1 MGAPTPA
8 AMAFAE
14 VAVDS
19 PAAPGRTFS
28 YSIPDGLR
36 VVPGHLVRVPFGRRT
51 LGGLVMSLA
60 ELPQV
65 AETRPI
71 LNTTGDWP
79 VLTAVQLQ
87 LARWVS
93 DYYVS
98 PLFEAAAPMLPPGQ
112 RLRQRARLSIGAA
125 MAEGQPQLSPLQT
138 RIVDY
143 VRRNGSVDIERLVRS
158 MGERAR
164 ASASRLVD
172 KGLLERTE
180 RWSAPGARARFV
192 DYARLSQSGLEAVR
206 DWVPEKAT
214 RAPKQAG
221 LLRKL
226 SEGGE
231 SLTLSD
237 ARGLYGAGA
246 VKALLDKGW
255 IEKYSVAVDRDPLA
269 GKDFPAS
276 PVSRL
281 TERQEA
287 AAALVRSALDDSTAG
302 RRAFLLQGVTG
313 SGKTEVY
320 LNAAAHCR
328 ELGRKAIVLV
338 PEIALTHQTV
348 ERFASRFPGRVAV
361 LHSGLTDGQRFDQWW
376 KLRRGDYDVVIG
388 SRSAVFAPQQ
398 DLGLIVL
405 DEEHE
410 WTYKQQDASPRYH
423 ARDIALRLADLTGA
437 VVLMG
442 SASPDVATYRRALSG
457 RYRLLTLPARVAAAN
472 NGRAEVVPASGAA
485 PHRLPAPIPVTEVP
499 LASVQVVDMRREL
512 REGNRDVFSRALSQA
527 MRRCLDDGGQMVLF
541 LNRRGSSSFVQC
553 RNCGEGL
560 RCRRCEVALTY
571 HRQAGRLICHY
582 CGYKRMPPSRCHRC
596 LSHRL
601 RYYGLGT
608 QSIVEAFEERF
619 PGTTVLRW
627 DRDTTRH
634 PRAYEELLERFRSGR
649 ERVLVGTQMIAKGLH
664 FPSVTL
670 VGVVSADVGLA
681 VPDYR
686 AGERVFQLLCQVA
699 GRAGRGAALG
709 RVIVQTYQPD
719 NYAIRAAASQDYEAF
734 YREEIEYR
742 REQGGPPF
750 GRLIRL
756 LYAHTNRASCERAAR
771 RLAASLRGR
780 QEESGIS
787 DIDVLGPTP
796 AYPSRLR
803 GHYRWHVVLR
813 GSDPRSLL
821 DEVTVPSGWTIDVDP
836 VSLT

>member
-1 MGAPTPA
+1 MGLPTPA
-8 AMAFAE
+8 AMGFAE

-19 PAAPGRTFS
+19 PTAPGRTFS
-28 YSIPDGLR
+28 YSIPAGLR
-36 VVPGHLVRVPFGRRT
+36 VVPGHLVRVPFSRRT

-60 ELPQV
+60 KLPQV

-71 LNTTGDWP
+71 LGTTGDGP

-98 PLFEAAAPMLPPGQ
+98 PLFESAAPMLPPGQ
-112 RLRQRARLSIGAA
+112 RLRQRTRLSIGAA
-125 MAEGQPQLSPLQT
+125 AADEEKPRLSPLQA
-138 RIVDY
+138 RIADY

-164 ASASRLVD
+164 GSASRLVD
-172 KGLLERTE
+172 KGLLERSET
-180 RWSAPGARARFV
+180 WSAPGARARFV
-192 DYARLSQSGLEAVR
+192 DYARLSQSGIDAAR
-206 DWVPEKAT
+206 DWAPNKGT
-214 RAPKQAG
+214 SAPKQSG
-221 LLRKL
+221 LLL
-226 SEGGE
+226 SLAGGGE
-231 SLTLSD
+231 SLLLSD
-237 ARGLYGAGA
+237 ARGRYGPSA

-255 IEKYSVAVDRDPLA
+255 IEKHSVAVDRDPLA
-269 GKDFPAS
+269 GRDFPPS
-276 PVSRL
+276 PMSHL

-287 AAALVRSALDDSTAG
+287 AAVPVRSALDGSDAG

-320 LNAAAHCR
+320 LNAVEHCR
-328 ELGRKAIVLV
+328 KLGRKAIVLV

-348 ERFASRFPGRVAV
+348 ERFASRFPDRVAV
-361 LHSGLTDGQRFDQWW
+361 LHSGLTAGQRFDQWW

-398 DLGLIVL
+398 DLGLIVI

-457 RYRLLTLPARVAAAN
+457 RYRLLTLPGRVAAAYS
-472 NGRAEVVPASGAA
+472 GRAEAT
-485 PHRLPAPIPVTEVP
+485 PVTEIP

-512 REGNRDVFSRALSQA
+512 REGNRDVFSRSLSQA
-527 MRRCLDDGGQMVLF
+527 MQRCLDDGGQMVLF

-571 HRQAGRLICHY
+571 HRQAGRLICHH
-582 CGYKRMPPSRCHRC
+582 CGYKRVPPSRCSRC

-608 QSIVEAFEERF
+608 QSIVESFEERF
-619 PGTTVLRW
+619 PGTPVLRW
-627 DRDTTRH
+627 DRDAARH
-634 PRAYEELLERFRSGR
+634 PRAYEELLERFRSGK

-664 FPSVTL
+664 FPAVTL

-699 GRAGRGAALG
+699 GRAGRGAAGG

-734 YREEIEYR
+734 YKQEIEYR
-742 REQGGPPF
+742 REQAGPPF

-771 RLAASLRGR
+771 RLGAALRGR
-780 QEESGIS
+780 QEESGMS

-821 DEVTVPSGWTIDVDP
+821 DEVTVPQGWTIDVDP

>member
-1 MGAPTPA
+1 MGEPTPA

-28 YSIPDGLR
+28 YSIPDGLG

-71 LNTTGDWP
+71 LNTTGDGP

-180 RWSAPGARARFV
+180 RWSTPGARARFV

-214 RAPKQAG
+214 RAPKQVG

-237 ARGLYGAGA
+237 SRRLYGAGA

-269 GKDFPAS
+269 GRDFPPS

-320 LNAAAHCR
+320 LNAAAHCQ

-348 ERFASRFPGRVAV
+348 ERFASRLPGRVAV
-361 LHSGLTDGQRFDQWW
+361 LHSGLTAGQRFDQWW

-398 DLGLIVL
+398 DLGLIVI

-457 RYRLLTLPARVAAAN
+457 RYRLLTLPARVAAAYS
-472 NGRAEVVPASGAA
+472 GRAEAVPASGAA
-485 PHRLPAPIPVTEVP
+485 PHRLPARIPVTEVP

-582 CGYKRMPPSRCHRC
+582 CGYKRVPPSRCHRC

-619 PGTTVLRW
+619 PGTPVLRW

-699 GRAGRGAALG
+699 GRAGRGAAAG

-742 REQGGPPF
+742 REQAGPPF
-750 GRLIRL
+750 SRLIRL

-771 RLAASLRGR
+771 RLGASLRGR
-780 QEESGIS
+780 QEESGMS

-803 GHYRWHVVLR
+803 GQYRWHVVLR

-821 DEVTVPSGWTIDVDP
+821 DEVTVPQGWTIDVDP

>member
-1 MGAPTPA
+1 MRGPTPA
-8 AMAFAE
+8 TMGFAE

-19 PAAPGRTFS
+19 PTAPGRTFS

-36 VVPGHLVRVPFGRRT
+36 VGSGHLVRVPFGRRT

-60 ELPQV
+60 EAPQV
-65 AETRPI
+65 TEARPI
-71 LNTTGDWP
+71 LSTTGDGP
-79 VLTAVQLQ
+79 VLGTVQLR
-87 LARWVS
+87 LARWIS
-93 DYYVS
+93 EYYIS
-98 PLFEAAAPMLPPGQ
+98 SLFEAAAPMLPPGQ
-112 RLRQRARLSIGAA
+112 RLRQRTHLSVGATS
-125 MAEGQPQLSPLQT
+125 AEGQVRLSPLQA

-158 MGERAR
+158 MGESAR
-164 ASASRLVD
+164 GSASRLVER
-172 KGLLERTE
+172 GILERSE
-180 RWSAPGARARFV
+180 SWSTPGARAQFAE
-192 DYARLSQSGLEAVR
+192 YARLSTSGIKAAR
-206 DWVPEKAT
+206 DWAPKAT
-214 RAPKQAG
+214 RAPKQTAI
-221 LLRKL
+221 LQKL
-226 SEGGE
+226 AEGTE
-231 SLTLSD
+231 SMRLSD
-237 ARGLYGAGA
+237 ARRLYSPSA

-255 IEKYSVAVDRDPLA
+255 VEKYRVPVDRDPLA
-269 GKDFPAS
+269 GKDFPPS

-281 TERQEA
+281 TEHQEA
-287 AAALVRSALDDSTAG
+287 CAAQVRSALDDSDVSP
-302 RRAFLLQGVTG
+302 RAFLLQGVTG

-328 ELGRKAIVLV
+328 KLGRKSIVLV

-388 SRSAVFAPQQ
+388 SRSAIFAPQQ
-398 DLGLIVL
+398 DMGLIVI

-423 ARDIALRLADLTGA
+423 SRDIALKLADLTGA

-457 RYRLLTLPARVAAAN
+457 RYRLLTLPGRVAAAS
-472 NGRAEVVPASGAA
+472 GGAIEADDASGARPRPVRA
-485 PHRLPAPIPVTEVP
+485 PTPVTEVP

-512 REGNRDVFSRALSQA
+512 REGNRDVFSRAMSQA

-553 RNCGEGL
+553 RSCGEGL

-571 HRQAGRLICHY
+571 HRQVGRLICHY
-582 CGYKRMPPSRCHRC
+582 CGYKRVPPSRCSRC

-608 QSIVEAFEERF
+608 QSIVDSFEERF
-619 PGTTVLRW
+619 PGTPVLRW
-627 DRDTTRH
+627 DRDAARH
-634 PRAYEELLERFRSGR
+634 PRAYEDMLERFRSGR

-664 FPSVTL
+664 FPAVTL

-699 GRAGRGAALG
+699 GRAGRGAAAG
-709 RVIVQTYQPD
+709 QVIVQTYQPD
-719 NYAIRAAASQDYEAF
+719 NYAIRAAASQDYDAF

-742 REQGGPPF
+742 REQAGPPF

-756 LYAHTNRASCERAAR
+756 LYAHTNRAVCERAAR
-771 RLAASLRGR
+771 RFGAALRGR
-780 QEESGIS
+780 REESGMS

-803 GHYRWHVVLR
+803 GHYRWHIVLR
-813 GSDPRSLL
+813 GPDPRSLL
-821 DEVTVPSGWTIDVDP
+821 DEVTAPQGWTIDVDP

>member
-1 MGAPTPA
+1 MGEPTPA

-36 VVPGHLVRVPFGRRT
+36 VGPGHLVRVPFGRRT

-125 MAEGQPQLSPLQT
+125 MAEGQPQLSPLQA

-158 MGERAR
+158 MGEGAR

-180 RWSAPGARARFV
+180 RWSTPGARARFV
-192 DYARLSQSGLEAVR
+192 DYARLSQSGVEAVR

-214 RAPKQAG
+214 WAPKQAG

-226 SEGGE
+226 SKGGE
-231 SLTLSD
+231 SLKLSD
-237 ARGLYGAGA
+237 SRGLYGAGA

-269 GKDFPAS
+269 GRDFPPS

-281 TERQEA
+281 TERQDA
-287 AAALVRSALDDSTAG
+287 AAALVRSALDDSTTG

-320 LNAAAHCR
+320 LNAAAHCQ

-423 ARDIALRLADLTGA
+423 ARDIALRLSDLTGA

-472 NGRAEVVPASGAA
+472 NGRAEAVPASGAA

-582 CGYKRMPPSRCHRC
+582 CGYKRVPPSRCHRC

-608 QSIVEAFEERF
+608 QSIVEAFEDRF
-619 PGTTVLRW
+619 PGTAVLRW

-634 PRAYEELLERFRSGR
+634 SRAYEELLERFRSGR

-664 FPSVTL
+664 FPAVTL

-699 GRAGRGAALG
+699 GRAGRGAAAG

-756 LYAHTNRASCERAAR
+756 LYTHTNRASCERAAR
-771 RLAASLRGR
+771 RLGASLRGR
-780 QEESGIS
+780 QEESGMS

-803 GHYRWHVVLR
+803 GRYRWHVVLR

-821 DEVTVPSGWTIDVDP
+821 DEVTVPSGWTIDIDP

>member
-1 MGAPTPA
+1 MRGPTPA
-8 AMAFAE
+8 AMGFAE

-19 PAAPGRTFS
+19 PTAPGRTFS
-28 YSIPDGLR
+28 YSIPNGLR

-60 ELPQV
+60 EAPQV

-71 LNTTGDWP
+71 LSATGDEP
-79 VLTAVQLQ
+79 VLTTIQLQ
-87 LARWVS
+87 LARRIS
-93 DYYVS
+93 EYYVS

-112 RLRQRARLSIGAA
+112 RLRQRTRLSIGAA
-125 MAEGQPQLSPLQT
+125 AAEGQPRLSPLQA

-143 VRRNGSVDIERLVRS
+143 VRRHDSVDIERLVRS

-164 ASASRLVD
+164 ASASRLID
-172 KGLLERTE
+172 RGLLERLDS
-180 RWSAPGARARFV
+180 WSRPGARAQFL
-192 DYARLSQSGLEAVR
+192 DYARLSTSGIEAAR
-206 DWVPEKAT
+206 DWAPQAS

-221 LLRKL
+221 LLLKL
-226 SEGGE
+226 SDGSEP
-231 SLTLSD
+231 LPLSD
-237 ARGLYGAGA
+237 ARRQYGPGA

-255 IEKYSVAVDRDPLA
+255 VEKYRVPVDRDPLA
-269 GKDFPAS
+269 GKDFPPS

-281 TERQEA
+281 TEHQEA
-287 AAALVRSALDDSTAG
+287 CAVQVRSALDDSGA
-302 RRAFLLQGVTG
+302 RPRAFLLQGVTG

-320 LNAAAHCR
+320 LSAAAHCR
-328 ELGRKAIVLV
+328 KLGRRSIVLV

-423 ARDIALRLADLTGA
+423 ARDVALRLADITGA

-457 RYRLLTLPARVAAAN
+457 RYRLLTLPGRVAA
-472 NGRAEVVPASGAA
+472 VDSGNAHSA
-485 PHRLPAPIPVTEVP
+485 PYLEAKSQPPPTPAPVKEVP

-527 MRRCLDDGGQMVLF
+527 MQRCLDDSGQMVLF

-553 RNCGEGL
+553 RSCGEGL

-571 HRQAGRLICHY
+571 HRQVGRLICHY
-582 CGYKRMPPSRCHRC
+582 CGHKRTPPSRCSRC

-608 QSIVEAFEERF
+608 QSVVESFEERF
-619 PGTTVLRW
+619 PGTPVLRW
-627 DRDTTRH
+627 DRDAARH
-634 PRAYEELLERFRSGR
+634 PRAYEKMLESFRSGK

-664 FPSVTL
+664 FPAVTL

-699 GRAGRGAALG
+699 GRAGRGAAAG

-719 NYAIRAAASQDYEAF
+719 NYAISTAASQDYEAF

-742 REQGGPPF
+742 REQAGPPF

-756 LYAHTNRASCERAAR
+756 LYAHTNRAGCERAAR
-771 RLAASLRGR
+771 RLGAALRAR
-780 QEESGIS
+780 REESGMS

-803 GHYRWHVVLR
+803 GHYRWHIVLR
-813 GSDPRSLL
+813 GPNPRSLL
-821 DEVTVPSGWTIDVDP
+821 DEVTVPTGWTIDVDP

>member
-1 MGAPTPA
+1 
-8 AMAFAE
+8 
-14 VAVDS
+14 
-19 PAAPGRTFS
+19 
-28 YSIPDGLR
+28 
-36 VVPGHLVRVPFGRRT
+36 
-51 LGGLVMSLA
+51 MSLA

-71 LNTTGDWP
+71 LNTTGDGP

-125 MAEGQPQLSPLQT
+125 MAEGQPRLSPLQA

-158 MGERAR
+158 MGEGAR

-172 KGLLERTE
+172 KGLLERSE
-180 RWSAPGARARFV
+180 SWSAPGARARFV
-192 DYARLSQSGLEAVR
+192 DYARLSTKRPGGGPGLGPEQGDSRAEAGGPSPESGR
-206 DWVPEKAT
+206 GD
-214 RAPKQAG
+214 
-221 LLRKL
+221 
-226 SEGGE
+226 E
-231 SLTLSD
+231 SLLLSD
-237 ARGLYGAGA
+237 ARRRYGPSAA
-246 VKALLDKGW
+246 KSLLDKGW

-269 GKDFPAS
+269 GRDFPPS

-287 AAALVRSALDDSTAG
+287 AAALVRSALDDSDAG

-328 ELGRKAIVLV
+328 KLGRKAIVLV

-361 LHSGLTDGQRFDQWW
+361 LHSGLTGGQRFDQWW

-398 DLGLIVL
+398 DLGLIVI

-442 SASPDVATYRRALSG
+442 SASPDIATYRRALSG

-472 NGRAEVVPASGAA
+472 SGRTEAAPASGAA

-582 CGYKRMPPSRCHRC
+582 CGYKRVPPSRCHRC

-608 QSIVEAFEERF
+608 QSIVEAFEDRF
-619 PGTTVLRW
+619 PGTAVLRW

-699 GRAGRGAALG
+699 GRAGRGAAAG

-742 REQGGPPF
+742 REQAGPPF
-750 GRLIRL
+750 SRLIRL
-756 LYAHTNRASCERAAR
+756 LYTHTNRASCERAAR
-771 RLAASLRGR
+771 RLGASLRGR
-780 QEESGIS
+780 QEESGMS

-813 GSDPRSLL
+813 GPDPRSLL
-821 DEVTVPSGWTIDVDP
+821 NEVTVPQGWTIDVDP

>member
-1 MGAPTPA
+1 MGGPTPA
-8 AMAFAE
+8 AMRFAE

-19 PAAPGRTFS
+19 PTAPGRTFS

-36 VVPGHLVRVPFGRRT
+36 VGPGHLVRVPFGRRS

-60 ELPQV
+60 ELPQI

-71 LNTTGDWP
+71 QSATGDEP
-79 VLTAVQLQ
+79 VLTATQLR
-87 LARWVS
+87 LARWIS
-93 DYYVS
+93 EYYIS
-98 PLFEAAAPMLPPGQ
+98 SLFEAAAPMLPPGQ
-112 RLRQRARLSIGAA
+112 RVRQRTRLSIGSAA
-125 MAEGQPQLSPLQT
+125 AEGQPRLSPLQA

-143 VRRNGSVDIERLVRS
+143 VKRHDSVDIERLARS
-158 MGERAR
+158 MGESAR
-164 ASASRLVD
+164 GSASRLVD
-172 KGLLERTE
+172 RGLLERSE
-180 RWSAPGARARFV
+180 SWSAPGARAQFAE
-192 DYARLSQSGLEAVR
+192 YARLSPEGLKAARE
-206 DWVPEKAT
+206 WGSKEKA
-214 RAPKQAG
+214 RAPRQAEL
-221 LLRKL
+221 LLRL
-226 SEGGE
+226 ARNGDP
-231 SLTLSD
+231 LRLSD
-237 ARGLYGAGA
+237 ARRLHSPSA

-255 IEKYSVAVDRDPLA
+255 IEKYRVPVDRDPLA
-269 GKDFPAS
+269 GRDFPPS

-287 AAALVRSALDDSTAG
+287 AAALVRAALDDPDESP
-302 RRAFLLQGVTG
+302 RAFLLQGVTG

-320 LNAAAHCR
+320 LNAAAQCR
-328 ELGRKAIVLV
+328 KLGRRSIVLA

-376 KLRRGDYDVVIG
+376 KLRRGEYDVVIG

-398 DLGLIVL
+398 DLGLVVI

-457 RYRLLTLPARVAAAN
+457 RYRLLTLPGRVAAAS
-472 NGRAEVVPASGAA
+472 GGATEADEAPAAQPRPVPA
-485 PHRLPAPIPVTEVP
+485 PTPVTEVP

-512 REGNRDVFSRALSQA
+512 REGNRDVFSRALSHEI
-527 MRRCLDDGGQMVLF
+527 RRCLDDSGQMVLF

-553 RNCGEGL
+553 RSCGESL

-571 HRQAGRLICHY
+571 HRQVGRLLCHY
-582 CGYKRMPPSRCHRC
+582 CGYKRMPPSRCSRC
-596 LSHRL
+596 LGHRL
-601 RYYGLGT
+601 RYHGLGT

-619 PGTTVLRW
+619 PGTAVLRW
-627 DRDTTRH
+627 DRDAARH
-634 PRAYEELLERFRSGR
+634 PRAYEDMLERFRSGK

-664 FPSVTL
+664 FPAVTL

-699 GRAGRGAALG
+699 GRAGRGAATG
-709 RVIVQTYQPD
+709 QVIVQTYQPD
-719 NYAIRAAASQDYEAF
+719 NYAIRAAASQDYEGF
-734 YREEIEYR
+734 YQEEIEYR
-742 REQGGPPF
+742 REQSGPPF
-750 GRLIRL
+750 GSLIRL
-756 LYAHTNRASCERAAR
+756 LYAHTNRASCEKAAR
-771 RLAASLRGR
+771 RLGAALRGR
-780 QEESGIS
+780 REESGMS

-803 GHYRWHVVLR
+803 GHYRWHIVLR
-813 GSDPRSLL
+813 GPDPRSLL
-821 DEVTVPSGWTIDVDP
+821 DEVTVPQGWTIDVDP